1 MHVSRDEIRKIVNR
15 PYREDGTNFERD
27 ESNQQIM
34 QVIEAGND
42 VILDETNLFE
52 SQRNTIRNGVIDIA
66 TVYYKNF
73 LHISTEMCL
82 NRNKLRIEEGER
94 VPENSLKKMSSAAEQ
109 LSQDEYP
116 IWG

>member
-1 MHVSRDEIRKIVNR
+1 VNVSRDEIRKIVNR
-15 PYREDGTNFERD
+15 PYWEDRANLEKEER
-27 ESNQQIM
+27 NQQIM
-34 QVIEAGND
+34 QAFEAGND

-94 VPENSLKKMSSAAEQ
+94 VPENSLRKMSSAAEQ